1 MERKRLHPLYS
12 MMMKGIHLSKKTD
25 IIDDQSIISRVDAL
39 INDAIKYRASDIHLE
54 PTRDELRVRFRID
67 GILIDQ
73 KPFSAQLCAAIIARL
88 KILASLNSTER
99 RIPQDGKFHMI
110 HADNEVDIRVSTF
123 PCLYGEKVV
132 VRILDRMQQTISLG
146 SLGFEP
152 EMLEKFKQLMQRHSG
167 FFLVTGPTGSGKT
180 TTLYA
185 ALSFLHSSE
194 RNIVTLEDPVEYSL
208 DGVTQAQINV
218 PAGFTF
224 EKGIRSLVRQDP
236 DIIMVGEIR
245 DKITARIAIE
255 AALTGHLVLSTLH
268 TADAANALMRLMDM
282 GIEPFLI
289 NAALSGVLAQRLVR
303 KLCVDCRHTR
313 AATTEEKQVLKKL
326 GIKSDTVYESI
337 GCVSCDHLGY
347 KGRVG
352 IFELLEISPALR
364 ALIIDNPQFDQI
376 YNQAIADGMKTLQKD
391 GAHKVKEGIISLAEY
406 VRVIS

>member
-1 MERKRLHPLYS
+1 LNNKVD
-12 MMMKGIHLSKKTD
+12 G
-25 IIDDQSIISRVDAL
+25 IDDQSIVSRVESL
-39 INDAIKYRASDIHLE
+39 LNDAIKHRASDIHLE

-73 KPFSAQLCAAIIARL
+73 KSFSAELSSAIVARL

-99 RIPQDGKFHMI
+99 RIPQDGKFHAM
-110 HADNEVDIRVSTF
+110 HDGNEIDIRVSTF
-123 PCLYGEKVV
+123 PCLYGEKMV
-132 VRILDRMQQTISLG
+132 VRILDRMQQTISLD

-152 EMLEKFKQLMQRHSG
+152 TMLQKFQQLMQRQSG

-185 ALSFLHSSE
+185 ALSFLHNSE

-268 TADAANALMRLMDM
+268 TADAPSAIMRLMDM
-282 GIEPFLI
+282 GIEPFLL
-289 NAALSGVLAQRLVR
+289 NAALSGILAQRLLR
-303 KLCVDCRHTR
+303 KLCIDCRKAR
-313 AATTEEKQVLKKL
+313 AATPEEQHLLQSL
-326 GIKSDTVYESI
+326 GIESDTVYESF
-337 GCVSCDHLGY
+337 GCELCDHLGY

-364 ALIIDNPQFDQI
+364 SLIIANPQFDEI
-376 YNQAIADGMKTLQKD
+376 YTQAIADGMQTLASD
-391 GAHKVKEGIISLAEY
+391 GAYKVKEGLISLSEY
-406 VRVIS
+406 MRIVV